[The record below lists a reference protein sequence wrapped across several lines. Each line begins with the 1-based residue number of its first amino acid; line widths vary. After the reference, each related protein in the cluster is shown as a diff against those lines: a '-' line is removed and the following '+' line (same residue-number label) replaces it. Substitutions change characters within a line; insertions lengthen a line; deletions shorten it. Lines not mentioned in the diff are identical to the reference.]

1 MVYKMNEIKNVFIY
15 VLDDFEEPVKLYIG
29 DYVSLTCFGINLVDA
44 ISGIVN
50 TPFSFINKK
59 LIIQIIHS
67 IKIFIECKK
76 VDLQMSDSDFKICY
90 DIDKSFLNNTKD
102 LSFKVKEVETF
113 LSKYADKNIK
123 LYISWD

>member
-1 MVYKMNEIKNVFIY
+1 MNELKNVFIY
-15 VLDDFEEPVKLYIG
+15 ILDEFEEPIKLYIG
-29 DYVSLTCFGINLVDA
+29 DYVSLTCFGLNLVET
-44 ISGIVN
+44 ISCHIN

-90 DIDKSFLNNTKD
+90 DIDKSFLKNTKD
-102 LSFKVKEVETF
+102 LSLKIKEVESF
-113 LSKYADKNIK
+113 LNFYVDKNIK